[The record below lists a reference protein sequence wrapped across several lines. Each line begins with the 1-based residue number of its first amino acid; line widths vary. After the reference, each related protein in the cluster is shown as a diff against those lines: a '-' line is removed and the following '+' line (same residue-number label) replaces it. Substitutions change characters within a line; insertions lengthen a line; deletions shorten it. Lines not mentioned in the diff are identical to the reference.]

1 MIVVQSMQC
10 LMIWIY
16 FQIWFNK
23 SILSI
28 LFWYS
33 QIQWLT
39 VYSSTAKKALS
50 TTQCLGFIFSES
62 VLFHRYS
69 CPVDHFEYQWP
80 TCRRGFPCYTNRIQ
94 ILPTPIPNT
103 NADQRSGYPMPC
115 MSQCICFV
123 TLTSQMQKLGQALKN
138 WRWTG
143 WRIQGE
149 VEELGR
155 ELKLRGGG
163 APG

>member
-10 LMIWIY
+10 LMVWIY
-16 FQIWFNK
+16 FKIWFNK

-28 LFWYS
+28 LFWLVKYS
-33 QIQWLT
+33 YLQFTLPQPR
-39 VYSSTAKKALS
+39 KH
-50 TTQCLGFIFSES
+50 CLGFIFSES
-62 VLFHRYS
+62 VLFYRYS

-115 MSQCICFV
+115 KSQCICFV

-138 WRWTG
+138 WRWNG

-163 APG
+163 APR